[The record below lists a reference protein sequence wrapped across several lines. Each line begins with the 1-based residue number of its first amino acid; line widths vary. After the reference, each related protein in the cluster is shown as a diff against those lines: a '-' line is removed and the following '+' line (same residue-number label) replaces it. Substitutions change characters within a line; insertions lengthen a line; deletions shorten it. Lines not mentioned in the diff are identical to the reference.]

1 MSEFGR
7 SYYGRTGRGHSRT
20 RHDTSSTPGLVREVR
35 RAKLNSYK
43 CEYQQR
49 CARFRDELGLQDNLF
64 FPERDMCLHPATRD
78 GETSRSTNAETRP
91 NLTSYR
97 WAGADLLCN
106 NLFFPER
113 DMCYCPSCHERRG
126 DIEIY
131 QRGNP
136 PKPYVLP
143 LGWSRFALQV
153 PLPQVKLPRGGTVA
167 AFDRWHI
174 CFHGTLR
181 DNIKPILETGG
192 LRRPGDDIFSGIL
205 KQRNGH
211 YNEEWKPEG
220 FDTLQVFVSPSI
232 RYSSRDAYSSPY
244 IWRDRATSQKYRV
257 RSAFQARIRPG
268 SYSIGPTTL
277 HHVRRG
283 DRIDPIYGNDEIEW
297 STKHVDAIM
306 LYGLLIKMEP
316 CS

>member
-1 MSEFGR
+1 MEYVHGR
-7 SYYGRTGRGHSRT
+7 SYYGRKGRAHTGT
-20 RHDTSSTPGLVREVR
+20 RPDASHTPGLVREVR
-35 RAKLNSYK
+35 PAKLNRYR
-43 CEYQQR
+43 CEYQRR
-49 CARFRDELGLQDNLF
+49 CARFRDSLGLQD
-64 FPERDMCLHPATRD
+64 DM
-78 GETSRSTNAETRP
+78 
-91 NLTSYR
+91 
-97 WAGADLLCN
+97 
-106 NLFFPER
+106 FFPER
-113 DMCYCPSCHERRG
+113 DMCYCPSCHADRG

-167 AFDRWHI
+167 AFDSWQM

-181 DNIKPILETGG
+181 DNVKPILDTGG
-192 LRRPGDDIFSGIL
+192 LRRPGDDISGGTL
-205 KQRNGH
+205 SQRNGH

-232 RYSSRDAYSSPY
+232 RYSSKDAYSSPY
-244 IWRDRATSQKYRV
+244 TWRDSTTGQTYRV

-268 SYSIGPTTL
+268 SYSVGPTTL
-277 HHVRRG
+277 HHVRRN
-283 DRIDPIYGNDEIEW
+283 DRIDPIYKNDEIEW

-316 CS
+316 CT